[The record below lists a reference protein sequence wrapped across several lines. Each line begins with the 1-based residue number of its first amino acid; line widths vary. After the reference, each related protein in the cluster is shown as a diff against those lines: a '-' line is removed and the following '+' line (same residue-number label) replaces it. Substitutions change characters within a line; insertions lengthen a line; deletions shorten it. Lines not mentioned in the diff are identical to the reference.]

1 MSEEAMGVFIQEAK
15 EHLESMTKHLLEFEK
30 DPKNIEAMNEIFR
43 SAHTLK
49 GSSGMMGFTDIQEL
63 THKMEDVL
71 DNIRKGLISPSSDLI
86 DILFE
91 CIDALEER
99 IDNLERGENKELT
112 FSHLVKKLEDSI
124 GNLDRNAQEKNEFG
138 KIFFSLNKDELKE
151 IEKEI
156 ASLKNGKECFIV
168 TVKLNEDCFFKA
180 ARAYMIIKNLQRI
193 GRIIRCFPDVERME
207 NGEFDD
213 VSFTVLIA
221 TNYEEEIQKLVE
233 QIPEVNDVE
242 VKKFESSEEL
252 SKCFSTKHFQVEE
265 KNGKKEAKLEVDI
278 RSLQTI
284 KVSTKQLDELMN
296 LIGELVVNKIQ
307 LLKISSRHRLDFLN
321 TTLESIDRVTS
332 ELQDLVMRI
341 RMVPLEQVFNRF
353 PRLVRDIARKG
364 GKKVNFIMKGGEVKV
379 NRTVLVEIGE
389 PILHLLR
396 NAVDHGIEPPE
407 IRKKNGKPEE
417 GVVKLIAERK
427 GNKVLITVEDDG
439 AGIDPEKIKKKAL
452 EKGIISE
459 AEASTISAKQL
470 IDLIF
475 LPGFSTAE
483 KVTETSGRGVGMDIV
498 KTRIESLGGTVQ
510 LESNPGKGTKITLTL
525 HDAPLKLTVVKA
537 MLIKLSE
544 QTYAIPLNLIAEVI
558 NIKRREIKKL
568 GGSEAINV
576 RGQIIPIFQL
586 RELLGLPKIKS
597 DKYTVLIIKRKPYN
611 FGVIIDSIINM
622 REIVVRKLE
631 DIMKRIEGIRG
642 ATILENGQVIL
653 ILDPMRLLDKREHK
667 EEVEASQL
675 NTHIYMAEATYSS
688 ILTRSRALS

>member
-1 MSEEAMGVFIQEAK
+1 MQEMNEEAMEIFIQEAK
-15 EHLESMTKHLLEFEK
+15 EHLESITKYLLEFEK
-30 DPKNIEAMNEIFR
+30 DPRNFEFMNEVFR

-63 THKMEDVL
+63 THRMEDVF
-71 DNIRKGLISPSSDLI
+71 DNIRKGLISPSPDLI
-86 DILFE
+86 DVLFE
-91 CIDALEER
+91 CVDALEER
-99 IDNLERGENKELT
+99 IENLERGENKELR
-112 FSHLVKKLEDSI
+112 FFHLVKKLEKSI
-124 GNLDRNAQEKNEFG
+124 NNEDKKVKNESG
-138 KIFFSLNKDELKE
+138 KVFYSLDNNELKE

-156 ASLKNGKECFIV
+156 NSLKNGNECFTV
-168 TVKLNEDCFFKA
+168 TVKLSDDCFFKA
-180 ARAYMIIKNLQRI
+180 ARAYMIVKNLQRI
-193 GRIIRCFPDVERME
+193 GKIMRCFPEVERME

-213 VSFTVLIA
+213 KIFTIFIT
-221 TNYEEEIQKLVE
+221 TNREKEIQKLVE

-242 VKKFESSEEL
+242 VKKIKSPKEL
-252 SKCFSTKHFQVEE
+252 SEYFSTKNFVND
-265 KNGKKEAKLEVDI
+265 KNGKKEAKLEIDV

-332 ELQDLVMRI
+332 ELQDLIMRI

-353 PRLVRDIARKG
+353 PRLVRDTARKG
-364 GKKVNFIMKGGEVKV
+364 GKKINFIMKGENVKV

-407 IRKKNGKPEE
+407 IRKKNGKTEE

-427 GNKVLITVEDDG
+427 GNKVLIIVEDDG
-439 AGIDPEKIKKKAL
+439 AGIDPKRIKKKAI

-459 AEASTISAKQL
+459 EEASTISTKQL

-498 KTRIESLGGTVQ
+498 KTRIEALGGSVL
-510 LESNPGKGTKITLTL
+510 LESTPGKGTKITLTL
-525 HDAPLKLTVVKA
+525 HDAPLKLTIVKA
-537 MLIKLSE
+537 MLIKVSE
-544 QTYAIPLNLIAEVI
+544 QTYAIPLNLISEVI
-558 NIKRREIKKL
+558 NIKREEIKKL
-568 GGSEAINV
+568 GGSEAVNI
-576 RGQIIPIFQL
+576 RGQIIPLFQL

-597 DKYTVLIIKRKPYN
+597 EKYTVLVIERKPCN
-611 FGVIIDSIINM
+611 FGIIIDSIINM
-622 REIVVRKLE
+622 REIVVRKPE
-631 DIMKRIEGIRG
+631 GVIKRIKGISG

-653 ILDPMRLLDKREHK
+653 ILDPISLLDERRHK
-667 EEVEASQL
+667 EMEALRSKAY
-675 NTHIYMAEATYSS
+675 IYMAKSYNPT
-688 ILTRSRALS
+688 LTC